1 MVHHWST
8 GSHHDQEEGTEE
20 LGEESPPLLARILEV
35 ADSLED
41 GVLVADQWL
50 QDLIILR

>member
-8 GSHHDQEEGTEE
+8 GSHHHQEEGAEE
-20 LGEESPPLLARILEV
+20 LGEETSPLLARILEV

-50 QDLIILR
+50 KDLIIVR